1 MVLVG
6 KPAEP
11 VLDLVER
18 VALIV
23 FRVVGILMRVAPI
36 GAFGAM
42 AFTIGKYGVEIARQ
56 PRLAGQDL
64 LRHFALL
71 RAGGAGHGCPAARL
85 LDPARCSPI

>member
-1 MVLVG
+1 LFGVAMVLVG

-42 AFTIGKYGVEIARQ
+42 AFTIGKYGVESLGNLVWLVGTFYATS
-56 PRLAGQDL
+56 LFFVLVVLGMV
-64 LRHFALL
+64 
-71 RAGGAGHGCPAARL
+71 ARL
-85 LDPARCSPI
+85 HGFS